1 MKTKEEAKPI
11 KILAQNKKAFHDFE
25 ILEKVEAGVAL
36 LGAEVKSV
44 RQGGISLADSYAM
57 CDHGEIF
64 IHHMHISPYQQKGFS
79 VAEPYRKRKLLLHKN
94 QIVRMCSEVER
105 KHLSIIPLKVYFDK
119 QWVKME
125 IGLCRGMKKYDK
137 RDKIASEESKRRLA
151 QLMRIRGKR

>member
-1 MKTKEEAKPI
+1 MKKPEDAKPI

-44 RQGGISLADSYAM
+44 RQGGLSLADTFAT
-57 CDHGEIF
+57 CDNGELF
-64 IHHMHISPYQQKGFS
+64 VHHMHISPYQQKGFS
-79 VAEPYRKRKLLLHKN
+79 IAEPYRKRKLLLHKN
-94 QIVRMCSEVER
+94 QILKLCSEVER
-105 KHLSIIPLKVYFDK
+105 KHLTIIPLKVYFDK

-137 RDKIASEESKRRLA
+137 REKIASEETKRRLA
-151 QLMRIRGKR
+151 QIMRIRGKR